1 VIVRRLLTEKRC
13 NGPGDSANIH
23 FDHEVQGFS
32 FRGNDQVWLSLR
44 RTALELDDPRLG
56 CGNHEGQFRLCVL
69 GNIFQKDQHHAVRE
83 IGRQFHALALE
94 LFFSLVICGFDVHL
108 SRARIYRKFFRV
120 LKARTLLDTV
130 VAQQLEST
138 PLREDQVLLL
148 KRTVFEVVDQMSG
161 DIIAVNDFSG
171 VAVRDHSSLHRAED
185 QETVSHTF
193 LILDTDRSGRSEWG
207 YQSPRKNQ
215 QGNNGLSVH
224 EPASR
229 GREHQDS
236 MPNWGSAVAESQPDA
251 RPVLES
257 YVLCLTVSHWEG
269 ALMAETMLAVV
280 KPEAA
285 PGADVREVK
294 IPAFGRTDV
303 LVKVKVASICGTDLH
318 IYNWDRWAQ
327 NRIHPPLIPG
337 HEFCGE
343 VVAFGDE
350 VTSVREGDFVSAE
363 MHVACGKCL
372 QCRTGEAHIC
382 QNVKIIGVDA
392 DGAFAEYVVIPES
405 NIWKLDPA
413 IPIEYASI
421 LDPLGNAVHTVLA
434 GEIAAKSVAITGCGP
449 IGLFSIAVAKA
460 VGATSV
466 FAIEV
471 NEHRAKVAREM
482 QADYVLNPAKEDVD
496 AIIMEKT
503 GGLGVDVVLE
513 MAGHP
518 DSIRTAFDIVRRGGR
533 ISLLG
538 LTSKPISLNFSEDI
552 IFKGITVQG
561 INGRRMYQTWYQMTA
576 LLKSGKLNLHPVI
589 TDRIPMKDFGQA
601 MERLKTGE
609 ASKILVYPN
618 GVR

>member
-1 VIVRRLLTEKRC
+1 
-13 NGPGDSANIH
+13 
-23 FDHEVQGFS
+23 
-32 FRGNDQVWLSLR
+32 
-44 RTALELDDPRLG
+44 
-56 CGNHEGQFRLCVL
+56 
-69 GNIFQKDQHHAVRE
+69 
-83 IGRQFHALALE
+83 
-94 LFFSLVICGFDVHL
+94 
-108 SRARIYRKFFRV
+108 
-120 LKARTLLDTV
+120 
-130 VAQQLEST
+130 
-138 PLREDQVLLL
+138 
-148 KRTVFEVVDQMSG
+148 
-161 DIIAVNDFSG
+161 
-171 VAVRDHSSLHRAED
+171 
-185 QETVSHTF
+185 
-193 LILDTDRSGRSEWG
+193 
-207 YQSPRKNQ
+207 
-215 QGNNGLSVH
+215 
-224 EPASR
+224 
-229 GREHQDS
+229 
-236 MPNWGSAVAESQPDA
+236 MPTS
-251 RPVLES
+251 
-257 YVLCLTVSHWEG
+257 
-269 ALMAETMLAVV
+269 MLAVV

-285 PGADVREVK
+285 PGAEVREVK
-294 IPAFGRTDV
+294 VPALGRTDV

-343 VVAFGDE
+343 VAAYGDE
-350 VTSVREGDFVSAE
+350 VTSVKQGDFVSAE

-382 QNVKIIGVDA
+382 QNVKIIGVDT

-413 IPIEYASI
+413 IPQEYASI
-421 LDPLGNAVHTVLA
+421 LDPLGNAVHSVLA

-449 IGLFSIAVAKA
+449 IGLFAIAVARA
-460 VGATSV
+460 VGATTV

-471 NEHRAKVAREM
+471 NEYRRKIARDM
-482 QADYVLNPAKEDVD
+482 KADYVLDPSKENASAMV
-496 AIIMEKT
+496 MEKT

-518 DSIRTAFDIVRRGGR
+518 DAIRTAFDIVRRGGR

-538 LTSKPISLNFSEDI
+538 LTSKPVSLNFPEDI

-576 LLKSGKLNLHPVI
+576 LLKSGKLDLHPVI
-589 TDRIPMKDFGQA
+589 TDRIAMKDFSRG